1 MDIQTDKHT
10 ETRSG
15 ENGGRDMRKDSIKIG
30 KTIYIKVKNGLIEDN
45 NRETQKKNWV
55 KVIDE
60 LTSWFAAFNIIWK
73 D

>member
-1 MDIQTDKHT
+1 MQPPIRVARESTDIQTDKHT

-45 NRETQKKNWV
+45 NRKTPKKFG
-55 KVIDE
+55 KGYR
-60 LTSWFAAFNIIWK
+60 
-73 D
+73 

>member
-1 MDIQTDKHT
+1 MEIQTDKHT

-45 NRETQKKNWV
+45 NRETQKKNSV

>member
-1 MDIQTDKHT
+1 MDIQTDTHT

-45 NRETQKKNWV
+45 NRKTPKKFG
-55 KVIDE
+55 KGYR
-60 LTSWFAAFNIIWK
+60 
-73 D
+73 

>member
-1 MDIQTDKHT
+1 
-10 ETRSG
+10 
-15 ENGGRDMRKDSIKIG
+15 MRKDSIKIG
-30 KTIYIKVKNGLIEDN
+30 KTIQIKVKNGLIEDN

>member
-30 KTIYIKVKNGLIEDN
+30 KTIQTKVKNGLTEDN
-45 NRETQKKNWV
+45 IRETQKK
-55 KVIDE
+55 K
-60 LTSWFAAFNIIWK
+60 LGK
-73 D
+73 GYR

>member
-45 NRETQKKNWV
+45 NRKTQKNSV
-55 KVIDE
+55 KVIDD
-60 LTSWFAAFNIIWK
+60 LTSWFAAFTIIWN